1 MVRAS
6 VQKMTNDMKE
16 QEREKVYENEE
27 KVNEMEKYEE
37 NCRIREDEIVGMD

>member
-37 NCRIREDEIVGMD
+37 C